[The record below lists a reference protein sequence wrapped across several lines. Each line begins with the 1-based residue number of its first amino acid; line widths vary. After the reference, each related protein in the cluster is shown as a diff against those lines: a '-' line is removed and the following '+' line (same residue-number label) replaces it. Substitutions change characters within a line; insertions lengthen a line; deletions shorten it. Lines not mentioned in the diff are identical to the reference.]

1 MNICTGASAGV
12 VGVSGRELF
21 PKGTTAMVCTMEV
34 FRNEEPH
41 VDLLCDTDLVEE
53 MGFGDGLVG
62 DSAESRMAE
71 PQSAHAM

>member
-1 MNICTGASAGV
+1 
-12 VGVSGRELF
+12 
-21 PKGTTAMVCTMEV
+21 MVCTMEV

-71 PQSAHAM
+71 PQSAHAI